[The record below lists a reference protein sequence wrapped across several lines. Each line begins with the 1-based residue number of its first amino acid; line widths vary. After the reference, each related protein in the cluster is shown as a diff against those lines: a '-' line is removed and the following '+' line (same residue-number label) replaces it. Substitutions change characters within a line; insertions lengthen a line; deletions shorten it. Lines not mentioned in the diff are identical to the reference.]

1 MFYALQIEESKKQK
15 EKWERGQYEYLE
27 KQIENWQKIG
37 EDQNTI
43 IRKIWEATIER
54 LSVNI

>member
-27 KQIENWQKIG
+27 KQIENWQQIG
-37 EDQNTI
+37 DDQNTI